1 MKHCDVDVRGAG
13 IVGTCLAL
21 SLARLGLSV
30 RLHAEAAPTDA
41 AADVRAFALNAASV
55 KLLRDLKVW
64 DGLPIQSRTAVREM
78 VVHGDATGSMLEFS
92 AWQQRLGELAWI
104 VDAPALEAALAAAS
118 RYSPQVERIVDAG
131 AKVYQPGAALTAMCE
146 GKHSGRRD
154 GLGVVVD
161 RRAYGHSAIAA
172 RVTAA
177 SPHLGRARQWFR
189 SPDILALLP
198 FDMPKAARSYAIVW
212 SMPDT
217 QKDELMQLGDAEF
230 AARLSDAAGEPLE
243 LAGARACWPLSRA
256 EAQPWCG
263 PGWVLLGDAAH
274 VVHPLAGQGLNLG
287 LADVAT
293 LTRVISEREA
303 WRALGDEKLLRR
315 YVRDRAA
322 PTRAMTMLTDG
333 LLNLFAHPDPTLR
346 ELRNRG
352 LGLVNRLAPVKRW
365 LADRALDS

>member
-1 MKHCDVDVRGAG
+1 MKNCNVDVRGAG

-30 RLHAEAAPTDA
+30 RLYADPQAPDA
-41 AADVRAFALNAASV
+41 VADVRAFALNAASV

-64 DGLPIQSRTAVREM
+64 DDLPLQARTPVREM
-78 VVHGDATGSMLEFS
+78 AVRGDAGDSMLEFS

-104 VDAPALEAALAAAS
+104 VDAPALENALAAAA
-118 RYSPQVERIVDAG
+118 RYAPHVDRIDNGDSTAR
-131 AKVYQPGAALTAMCE
+131 QPAAPLTALCE
-146 GKHSGRRD
+146 GRHSGRRD
-154 GLGVVVD
+154 ALGVVVD
-161 RRAYGHSAIAA
+161 RRVYGDSAIAA
-172 RVTAA
+172 RVTAGL
-177 SPHLGRARQWFR
+177 PHQGRARQWFR
-189 SPDILALLP
+189 APDILALLP
-198 FDMPKAARSYAIVW
+198 FDLPKAAFSYAIVW
-212 SMPDT
+212 SMPDP
-217 QKDELMQLGDAEF
+217 QKDELMQLGDGEF

-256 EAQPWCG
+256 EVGAWCG

-293 LTRVISEREA
+293 LTRVIAERET

-315 YVRDRAA
+315 YERERAG
-322 PTRAMTMLTDG
+322 PTRAMTLVTDG
-333 LLNLFAHPDPTLR
+333 LLNLFAHPDPNLR